1 MIAKYIA
8 RTIIVIKKVYAP
20 EITMKEVK
28 DNFEGHSVFEKK
40 NWN

>member
-8 RTIIVIKKVYAP
+8 RTIIVIKKVYAL

-28 DNFEGHSVFEKK
+28 DNLNQRTVCF
-40 NWN
+40 